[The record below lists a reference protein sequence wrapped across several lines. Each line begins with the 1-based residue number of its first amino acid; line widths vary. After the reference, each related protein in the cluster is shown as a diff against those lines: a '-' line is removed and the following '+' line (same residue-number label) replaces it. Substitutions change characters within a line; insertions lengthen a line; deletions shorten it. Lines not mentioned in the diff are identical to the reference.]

1 MTLRAVAIA
10 AGVVG
15 IPQLT
20 AVITLVDVAPKVR
33 RTAGRDISERP
44 GVSRGQAG
52 SELGEIRL
60 TMEADDVGHLQHDG
74 LWSKIRGRS

>member
-1 MTLRAVAIA
+1 MTLWAVAIA

-15 IPQLT
+15 IAEFA
-20 AVITLVDVAPKVR
+20 AVSTLVDVPPKVR

-44 GVSRGQAG
+44 SVSLGQGG
-52 SELGEIRL
+52 SELGEERR